1 MVLPK
6 MMATSRFLPARLL
19 VAHTLLLGYRA
30 RDNNNNDT
38 AGTTLCPD
46 QLAAFN
52 SSGQT
57 SFHFASALDGDWY
70 ISLVFEDKRSSVT
83 DIQMYLL

>member
-19 VAHTLLLGYRA
+19 VAPTLLPGCRA
-30 RDNNNNDT
+30 RDNNNDT
-38 AGTTLCPD
+38 AGTTFCPD
-46 QLAAFN
+46 QLAAFS